1 MKADENCILKSFW
14 IKSIWSYDDLN
25 LNSIEVFMSST
36 KKKLNQKYLYS
47 VRYKGYSL
55 SEKEH

>member
-1 MKADENCILKSFW
+1 MEVDEGCSSKSVLVKAIGVYDE
-14 IKSIWSYDDLN
+14 
-25 LNSIEVFMSST
+25 LNSNSVEVFMSST